1 MQSRSNRVALIGAL
15 CCFPLALAASR
26 ADAAPIVD
34 QDDSLVPETQ
44 FAPAL
49 ATAETKPIEGLQQPQ
64 LVAIHEI
71 AFSYNPAQ
79 GLVQQRTFQMR
90 LCIQDSKGG
99 LGMKTASEAVTR
111 PAAPTHGRYRHTAT
125 SDPYVDA
132 HK

>member
-15 CCFPLALAASR
+15 CCLPLALAASR
-26 ADAAPIVD
+26 AGAVPIVD

-49 ATAETKPIEGLQQPQ
+49 ATAEAKPIEGPQQPQ

-79 GLVQQRTFQMR
+79 GLVQRTFQLR
-90 LCIQDSKGG
+90 LCIQGSKGG

>member
-15 CCFPLALAASR
+15 CCLPLVMAASH

-34 QDDSLVPETQ
+34 QDDSLVPEMQ

-49 ATAETKPIEGLQQPQ
+49 DTAEAKPIEGPQQPQ

-79 GLVQQRTFQMR
+79 GLVQRTFHMR

-111 PAAPTHGRYRHTAT
+111 PAAPSQNRFSHTAT
-125 SDPYVDA
+125 SDPRVDINS
-132 HK
+132 